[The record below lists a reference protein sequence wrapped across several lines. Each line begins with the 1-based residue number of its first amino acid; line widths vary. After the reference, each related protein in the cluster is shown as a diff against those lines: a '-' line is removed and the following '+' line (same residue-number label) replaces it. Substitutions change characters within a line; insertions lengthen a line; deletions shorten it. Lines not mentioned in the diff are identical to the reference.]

1 MVNELLVVLL
11 FYLGMATGDSQ
22 YYGYALP
29 SGYVSGYR
37 SPVQHQIGQIR
48 HPVQPYRHVA
58 RPLGYTNYNQLQY
71 SNYYNHQPFQTSVNS
86 YRAPGPYTYRILPG
100 GRLTS
105 NNIKSSTIPAKQP
118 VQSANLVSLDKNPS
132 KPSALAGTSDNKL
145 KEDSKKGFKLLDD
158 LVKTVSQAAGTS
170 TDSDASEVNAVKSI
184 FADVIDEIVRQI
196 EMKFKENNLD
206 ESISAAFLRR
216 SETTK
221 KAVSEA
227 PNQTI
232 LSTILKPYVADLKK
246 FTAKGLQ
253 TIA

>member
-1 MVNELLVVLL
+1 MVLLVVLL
-11 FYLGMATGDSQ
+11 VYLGTAVGDSQ

-29 SGYVSGYR
+29 SGYMSMYR
-37 SPVQHQIGQIR
+37 SPVQRHIGQIR

-58 RPLGYTNYNQLQY
+58 RPQGYTPY
-71 SNYYNHQPFQTSVNS
+71 SNYYNRQPFRTSVNS
-86 YRAPGPYTYRILPG
+86 YHTPGRYTYRILPG
-100 GRLTS
+100 GRHTS

-118 VQSANLVSLDKNPS
+118 DQSANLVRLDKNPS
-132 KPSALAGTSDNKL
+132 KSSNLAGSSDNKL
-145 KEDSKKGFKLLDD
+145 QEDSKKGFDLLDN

-170 TDSDASEVNAVKSI
+170 TDSDVAEVDAVKSI
-184 FADVIDEIVRQI
+184 FADVIDEIIRQI

-206 ESISAAFLRR
+206 KSISAAFLRR
-216 SETTK
+216 SEATK
-221 KAVSEA
+221 KVVSEA

-232 LSTILKPYVADLKK
+232 LSAILKPYVADLKK